1 MADFPRVAGFPGN
14 ISRPHEV
21 RIEQAFPKAASVI
34 KYGDAV
40 EFVTVNGV
48 ERIQPLTDVTKFA
61 GIVGASHFCNL
72 GGGVSNVAPEGRA
85 ASLVTGGFVQVAVPT
100 GTPVRGGK
108 VFVKTADGTY
118 SVGPAGTGLVELPN
132 AQWAVTGKCAANI
145 AEVRL
150 F

>member
-48 ERIQPLTDVTKFA
+48 ERIQPLTDITKFA
-61 GIVGASHFCNL
+61 GIVASSIYGNL

-85 ASLVTGGFVQVAVPT
+85 ASLVTEGFVQVTCAT
-100 GTPVRGGK
+100 GTPVRGQP

-118 SVGPAGTGLVELPN
+118 SVGPAGTGLVQLPEVV
-132 AQWAVTGKCAANI
+132 WAVSGKDAANI
-145 AEVRL
+145 AEVRID
-150 F
+150 